1 MTYLW
6 GHELSNPPRCWK
18 RVNGC
23 VDVGAA
29 KWSSCLPCL
38 IIRLIIQTIRPD
50 RSGSVWTDGTPNVS
64 RPDPSGA
71 IPTDAKHPTRNRK
84 MEGSNPLSA
93 PRIARPASSSS
104 ALSCWVEVLE
114 LDAGVFGG
122 EPPVDP
128 ATGPVARRLPSRD
141 LPLQG
146 RPVGQATVQAL
157 SGQHGQLDLG
167 HVQPA
172 AVLWGGVQL

>member
-71 IPTDAKHPTRNRK
+71 IPTDATRGCGCGLQVVTFPELAGVAQLHVGLLVGRV
-84 MEGSNPLSA
+84 
-93 PRIARPASSSS
+93 ASSDR
-104 ALSCWVEVLE
+104 A
-114 LDAGVFGG
+114 AAF
-122 EPPVDP
+122 
-128 ATGPVARRLPSRD
+128 
-141 LPLQG
+141 
-146 RPVGQATVQAL
+146 
-157 SGQHGQLDLG
+157 QL
-167 HVQPA
+167 
-172 AVLWGGVQL
+172 GVQLRPQQDRGV